1 MRRLT
6 LEEKSDYHYS
16 LKEMPEDERPQ
27 EKMMRFGA
35 KSLSNA
41 ELLAI
46 IIRTGTRDATSVEVG
61 RKIMQYLD
69 NDLSYFHQVDILEL
83 KRNPN
88 LSGIGIVKACQIK
101 AAIELGLRV
110 KQKDVLKVKVTS
122 PQDVADLLMEEM
134 QFLKQ
139 EYFKIVLLDTKNKVI
154 KVESIS
160 IGILNASLVHPREV
174 FIKAIKQHSAAIILA
189 HNHPSG
195 DPEPSAEDKNITKRL
210 YDAGELLGIS
220 VLDHIIIGRG
230 TFLSFKQEKLI

>member
-1 MRRLT
+1 MKET
-6 LEEKSDYHYS
+6 AEYHVS

-27 EKMMRFGA
+27 EKMIRFGA

-46 IIRTGTRDATSVEVG
+46 IIRTGTREATSVEVG
-61 RKIMQYLD
+61 RKIMDYLD
-69 NDLSYFHQVDILEL
+69 NDLSCFYQMDILEL

-101 AAIELGLRV
+101 AAIELGLRIR
-110 KQKDVLKVKVTS
+110 QKNRSEVKVTS
-122 PQDVADLLMEEM
+122 PQDVVDLLMDEM
-134 QFLKQ
+134 QYLKQ
-139 EYFKIVLLDTKNKVI
+139 ECFKIILLDTKNKVV
-154 KVESIS
+154 KVEDIS
-160 IGILNASLVHPREV
+160 TGTLNASLVHPREV
-174 FIKAIKQHSAAIILA
+174 FIKAIKQHSASIILA

-210 YDAGELLGIS
+210 WDAGELLGIS

-230 TFLSFKQEKLI
+230 IYLSFKQEKLL